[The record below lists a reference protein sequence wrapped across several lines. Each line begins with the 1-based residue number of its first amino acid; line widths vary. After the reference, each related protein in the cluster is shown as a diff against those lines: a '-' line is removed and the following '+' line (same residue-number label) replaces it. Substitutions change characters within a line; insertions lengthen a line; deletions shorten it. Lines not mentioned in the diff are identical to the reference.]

1 MMYTNQ
7 QIDVDTSAYSSFES
21 VKVNELYYRAP
32 INEDSRS
39 IRIARSSIMLE
50 VIFPLVCVTVFV
62 ALVIFSI
69 GGAELA
75 SQLKNADKEAIYFLI
90 GFAVIFLFA
99 ILYRPLI
106 TIVCKPT
113 IASGKVIGTYDK
125 KIKSGRGIKTIYYAV
140 LVQDSVKKI
149 AKKVKITH
157 KQFKQLEKDDSVRL
171 VKFAKVYYVVP
182 D

>member
-1 MMYTNQ
+1 MYNNQ
-7 QIDVDTSAYSSFES
+7 PLDVDTSAYSSYEN

-32 INEDSRS
+32 IDDDSRS

-50 VIFPLVCVTVFV
+50 VIFPLVCVAVFV
-62 ALVIFSI
+62 ALIIFSM
-69 GGAELA
+69 GWDELA
-75 SQLKNADKEAIYFLI
+75 WELKNADKEAIYFLI
-90 GFAVIFLFA
+90 GGFAFILIGALFKPVSTVI
-99 ILYRPLI
+99 
-106 TIVCKPT
+106 CKPT

-149 AKKVKITH
+149 AMKVKITH
-157 KQFKQLEKDDSVRL
+157 KQFKQLEKDDCVRL
-171 VKFAKVYYVVP
+171 VKFAKVYFVVP